1 MFFGRYENIHWVV
14 DFWISLDSLLKFTTF
29 ITLLKGEI
37 KAEKERVKKLEIES
51 RQKTEKLEKKEKEIY
66 AKCNTVI
73 VELCKNIRTKFL
85 EDDPKFARFV
95 TNLEV
100 FYYINFFYIS

>member
-1 MFFGRYENIHWVV
+1 M
-14 DFWISLDSLLKFTTF
+14 
-29 ITLLKGEI
+29 
-37 KAEKERVKKLEIES
+37 EIES

-100 FYYINFFYIS
+100 IYHFSKFLNLKI

>member
-1 MFFGRYENIHWVV
+1 M
-14 DFWISLDSLLKFTTF
+14 
-29 ITLLKGEI
+29 
-37 KAEKERVKKLEIES
+37 EIES

-100 FYYINFFYIS
+100 FYFINFFYIS